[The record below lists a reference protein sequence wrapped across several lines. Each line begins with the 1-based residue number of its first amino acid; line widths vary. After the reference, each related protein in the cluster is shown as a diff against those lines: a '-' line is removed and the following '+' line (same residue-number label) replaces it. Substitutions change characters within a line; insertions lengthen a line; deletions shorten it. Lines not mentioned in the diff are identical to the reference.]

1 MMIKRLLLLAFTA
14 FVGLAAWMI
23 QFDFGGRTREK
34 SLWQALWDFIGIPF
48 RLVLFDQAW
57 LPRFGWTT
65 LEEERLNIVQPLI
78 RGKLLDVGAGTNTLV
93 NRYGNGTGV
102 DVFDWGGGVVVV
114 ENTAQLPFEDAHFDT
129 VTFIACLNHIPYR
142 EAALKEAR
150 RLITPGGTLIITM
163 IDPILGEIGHKIW
176 WYSEDKHRGG
186 MIEGETGGLWNSD
199 IIAMCANAGFSLVM
213 HRRFVY
219 GLNNLLVF
227 RAV

>member
-1 MMIKRLLLLAFTA
+1 MNFKRFGLLLVAGI
-14 FVGLAAWMI
+14 VGVAVWLI
-23 QFDFGGRTREK
+23 HFDFGKRQREK
-34 SLWQALWDFIGIPF
+34 SFWQAFWDFIGIPF

-78 RGKLLDVGAGTNTLV
+78 QGRLLDVGAGPNTLV
-93 NRYGNGTGV
+93 KRYGSGTGV

-114 ENTAQLPFEDAHFDT
+114 ENTAQLPFENASFDT

-186 MIEGETGGLWNSD
+186 MIEGEIGGMWNSD
-199 IIAMCANAGFSLVM
+199 IIRLCQAAGFELAEQ
-213 HRRFVY
+213 RRFVY